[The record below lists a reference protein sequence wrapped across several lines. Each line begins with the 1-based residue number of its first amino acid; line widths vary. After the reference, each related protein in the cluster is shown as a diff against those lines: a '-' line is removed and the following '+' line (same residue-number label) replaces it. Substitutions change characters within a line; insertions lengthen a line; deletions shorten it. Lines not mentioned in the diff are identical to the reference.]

1 MKKILIALLLLL
13 FFITGFSQNL
23 NYEVHGN
30 YIHSVK
36 KEILNKSN
44 SIGDIIPYYPT
55 GWIGGYISVEI
66 SATSD
71 GKTVMAEG
79 ANDTLNDQQ
88 KDILTTAVL
97 GTDIVI
103 NIKYKQKNWVNDKV
117 QVNIINYTVTIVPDI
132 EAEFPGGNEL
142 MTKYLKENA
151 INKISETTSKELKQG
166 IVRFTVNE
174 EGTITDAKIFKTSGD
189 LNTDK
194 LLLEV
199 INKMPKWRAAEDSNG
214 IKVKQE
220 FEFSVGNV
228 GC

>member
-1 MKKILIALLLLL
+1 
-13 FFITGFSQNL
+13 
-23 NYEVHGN
+23 
-30 YIHSVK
+30 
-36 KEILNKSN
+36 
-44 SIGDIIPYYPT
+44 
-55 GWIGGYISVEI
+55 
-66 SATSD
+66 
-71 GKTVMAEG
+71 
-79 ANDTLNDQQ
+79 
-88 KDILTTAVL
+88 
-97 GTDIVI
+97 
-103 NIKYKQKNWVNDKV
+103 
-117 QVNIINYTVTIVPDI
+117 
-132 EAEFPGGNEL
+132 